1 MVASER
7 VATFPG
13 WSSALGAA
21 LDRLSLAVRRRARSP
36 YAGAVRSVS
45 RGRALEFA
53 AHRPYTPG
61 DDPRQIDWRA
71 YSRLGRVYLK
81 QFDEERARRV
91 TLLLDASASMDF
103 GGADT
108 TRADEHK
115 GNFARRLT
123 AALAWIALGR
133 GDSVRTLVLKSG
145 RAESL
150 PPVGSRAGIG
160 TLFDALGSVREDG
173 GPGLAPA
180 VRAALGA
187 LAPGSA
193 GPVLLVSDLL
203 DPTWSEAVDALA
215 AGARGLSGGTS
226 AAGGAGSEAAVI
238 QPLAPTEWSPTLG
251 DEVELEDAETGELRP
266 TRLDPAELA
275 AYGERLDLFL
285 TDVHARCARHDVTH
299 AALDT
304 GAALEK
310 ALLSRLTAAGI
321 LE

>member
-1 MVASER
+1 MVATER
-7 VATFPG
+7 VAAFPG
-13 WSSALGAA
+13 WPPQVGAA
-21 LDRLSLAVRRRARSP
+21 LDRLSLAVRRSARSP

-61 DDPRQIDWRA
+61 DDPRLIDWRA
-71 YSRLGRVYLK
+71 YSRLDRVYLK

-103 GGADT
+103 GSAGEART
-108 TRADEHK
+108 DEHK
-115 GNFARRLT
+115 GVFARRLA

-145 RAESL
+145 RAEAL

-160 TLFDALGSVREDG
+160 ALFDALGSVREDG
-173 GPGLAPA
+173 GPGLATA

-187 LAPGSA
+187 LSSGSA
-193 GPVLLVSDLL
+193 GPILLVSDLL
-203 DPTWSEAVDALA
+203 DPTWPEALDVL
-215 AGARGLSGGTS
+215 GVVG
-226 AAGGAGSEAAVI
+226 AGGFVGSAGGGEAAVI

-285 TDVHARCARHDVTH
+285 AEVRSRCARHDAAH

-304 GAALEK
+304 GAGLEV
-310 ALLSRLTAAGI
+310 ALLTQLTAARI